1 MTNTSQFDRVLAHIT
16 DHPGCSSP
24 EISIATRIRPSV
36 ISALL
41 TGMARENLV
50 VREKTNGMFRY
61 SVSKTK
67 PEPMP
72 EPVNLNKMFNSL
84 LKAARESRA

>member
-41 TGMARENLV
+41 TGMSRDKLV
-50 VREKTNGMFRY
+50 VREKSNGMFRY
-61 SVSKTK
+61 SVAKTK
-67 PEPMP
+67 PEPKP
-72 EPVNLNKMFNSL
+72 EPVNLNLMFNRL
-84 LKAARESRA
+84 LKAARERRA